1 MKPKQLIWVVFCSFA
16 TAAVAQPEVQK
27 KMQRQFILAG
37 NGSTITLDAGT
48 FALQSSVSLEGKK
61 NIVITGQGIDKTIL
75 SFKGQTDGA
84 EGLRISNAEQITL
97 QNLTV
102 QDAKGD
108 AIKAMNVN
116 GITFRNVKVEWTGEP
131 SETNGA
137 YGLYPVLCQNVLI
150 ENCIATGA
158 SDAGIYVGQSK
169 NIIVRDC
176 KAYRNV
182 AGIEIEN
189 SQMADVYENEA
200 TDNAGG
206 LLVFDLPDLVQK
218 KGGNVRLFD
227 NDVHHNNYRN
237 FAPKGNI
244 VASVPQG
251 TGIMVLATNNV
262 EIFNNR
268 ILQNHSIG
276 TSVISYYM
284 TELPIKD
291 SLYYPYPTGVHIHD
305 NVYQRDRVRFLGK
318 GRTGLLFKY
327 KLRVGKNVPDII
339 YDGIVDP
346 KTRDQKGDVKPEFR
360 VCLRNNENATFMN
373 LDAANNF
380 KNTSR
385 DAAKMN
391 CNQAPLKYTTLSM
404 LEK

>member
-1 MKPKQLIWVVFCSFA
+1 MKTIPFLGIVWVGFVSV
-16 TAAVAQPEVQK
+16 AAAQPEVQK
-27 KMQRQFILAG
+27 KIQRQLIMAE
-37 NGSTITLDAGT
+37 NGSTIALDEGT
-48 FALQSSVSLEGKK
+48 FAIRSSISLEGKK
-61 NIVITGQGIDKTIL
+61 NIVITGKGIDKTIL
-75 SFKGQTDGA
+75 SFKGQTEGA

-97 QNLTV
+97 ENLTV

-150 ENCIATGA
+150 EGCTAIGA

-169 NIIVRDC
+169 NIIVREC

-200 TDNAGG
+200 TENAGG

-218 KGGNVRLFD
+218 KGGNIRLFD

-251 TGIMVLATNNV
+251 TGIMVLATSNV

-276 TSVISYYM
+276 TSIVSYYM

-291 SLYYPYPTGVHIHD
+291 SLYYPYPTGIYVHD
-305 NVYQRDRVRFLGK
+305 NVYQRDAVRFLGK

-339 YDGIVDP
+339 YDGIIDD
-346 KTRDQKGDVKPEFR
+346 KTRDEKGEVKPDAKI
-360 VCLRNNENATFMN
+360 CLRNNQNATFMN

-380 KNTSR
+380 KNRSR
-385 DAAKMN
+385 DASKMD
-391 CNQAPLKYTTLSM
+391 CYQAPLKYTTLSM
-404 LEK
+404 K

>member
-1 MKPKQLIWVVFCSFA
+1 MKTIPFLGIVWVGFVSV
-16 TAAVAQPEVQK
+16 AAAQPEVQK
-27 KMQRQFILAG
+27 KIQRQFIMAE
-37 NGSTITLDAGT
+37 NGSTIALDEGT
-48 FALQSSVSLEGKK
+48 FAIRSSISLEGKK
-61 NIVITGQGIDKTIL
+61 NIVITGKGIDKTIL
-75 SFKGQTDGA
+75 SFKGQTEGA

-97 QNLTV
+97 ENLTV

-150 ENCIATGA
+150 EGCTAIGA

-169 NIIVRDC
+169 NIIVREC

-200 TDNAGG
+200 TENAGG

-218 KGGNVRLFD
+218 KGGNIRLFD

-251 TGIMVLATNNV
+251 TGIMVLATSNV

-276 TSVISYYM
+276 TSIVSYYM

-291 SLYYPYPTGVHIHD
+291 SLYYPYPTGIYVHD
-305 NVYQRDRVRFLGK
+305 NVYQRDAVRFLGK

-339 YDGIVDP
+339 YDGIIDD
-346 KTRDQKGDVKPEFR
+346 KTRNEKGEVKPDAKI
-360 VCLRNNENATFMN
+360 CLRNNQNATFMN

-380 KNTSR
+380 KNRSR
-385 DAAKMN
+385 DVSKMD
-391 CNQAPLKYTTLSM
+391 CYQAPLKYTTLSM
-404 LEK
+404 K